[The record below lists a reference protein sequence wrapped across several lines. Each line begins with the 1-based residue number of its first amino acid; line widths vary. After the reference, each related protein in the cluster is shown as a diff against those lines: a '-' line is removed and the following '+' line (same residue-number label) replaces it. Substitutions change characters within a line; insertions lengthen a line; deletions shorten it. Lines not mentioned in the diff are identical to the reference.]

1 MIQFSWKYK
10 SIEILKLCVH
20 LSALCPLSAVC
31 APSELT
37 IKFSPLSRTPPT
49 SLSTSSSSSSHRLRQ
64 QHHHRHKL
72 AGKHNEART
81 QAVELFPLFTS
92 QAEFFALQT
101 LFHCHDGCA
110 ASWCVIA
117 IPTCLSWMGL
127 SFGLPFVPCCLLK
140 WRMCGC
146 CFCQDLLV
154 LLFLSIGHAARACVS
169 QRRCLPHSK
178 AVTTPNYTAWVHVR
192 ALRIVLFL

>member
-1 MIQFSWKYK
+1 MQNMCNSSCRARELW
-10 SIEILKLCVH
+10 SI
-20 LSALCPLSAVC
+20 
-31 APSELT
+31 
-37 IKFSPLSRTPPT
+37 
-49 SLSTSSSSSSHRLRQ
+49 
-64 QHHHRHKL
+64 
-72 AGKHNEART
+72 
-81 QAVELFPLFTS
+81 VELFPLLSS

-140 WRMCGC
+140 WRLCGC

-169 QRRCLPHSK
+169 TQVPSTQQGCYNTQLHCLSACQSLEQCTVPLDVKSSR
-178 AVTTPNYTAWVHVR
+178 TTIPELSHQWLKPTQESRNVFFVPSFLGAC
-192 ALRIVLFL
+192 ARIKVYPT